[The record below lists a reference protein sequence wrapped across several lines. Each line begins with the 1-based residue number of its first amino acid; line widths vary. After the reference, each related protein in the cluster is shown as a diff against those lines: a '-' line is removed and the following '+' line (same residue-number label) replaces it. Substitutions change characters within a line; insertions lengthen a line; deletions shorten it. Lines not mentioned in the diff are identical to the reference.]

1 MNNHWM
7 RELGFKRSQEKNISE
22 LDVLRIARLLMAEES
37 VLMPLKWRLIKSGE
51 SVLSYKYQST

>member
-22 LDVLRIARLLMAEES
+22 LDVLRIAMAEES